1 MHNVPSDAE
10 IARAAR
16 IRPVADVARDLGLA
30 ENDLEP
36 YGRYKAKVHLD
47 VLAARRDKL
56 SGKLVLVSA
65 ITPTPAGEGKTTTAI
80 ALAMGLAKLGERAC
94 LALRQPS
101 LGPTLGM
108 KGGATGGGY
117 AQLLPREDIN
127 LHFTGDIH
135 AVGAAHNLLA
145 AMADNHIYQ
154 RLEPAIDPR
163 RLKWGRVL
171 DVNDREL
178 RSVVVGLGAPGDGV
192 PHQSFFDITAASE
205 VMAILCLAEDYADLK
220 RRLGDILVGFTYK
233 REPVYARDVGAA
245 GAMAALLKEAFQPN
259 LVQTL
264 EGTPALVHGGPFAN
278 IAQGTNS
285 VVATK
290 MALALADWCVTEA
303 GFGFDLGAEKFF
315 DIKCVS
321 AGLDPC
327 AVVLVATVRALKMHG
342 GVALADLAKPDAA
355 AVARGLPNLAKHLES
370 IASFKES
377 PVVALNKFSADA
389 EDEVNVVRRFCEEGG
404 HPFAVC
410 DGWARGGEG
419 ARALAEVVR
428 DVGCKLNRPFT
439 PMYGWDE
446 PVEDKIFKV
455 AHNIYGA
462 QAVDYTP
469 DAKDDLALIA
479 KLGYEKLPVCIAKTQ
494 KSLSDN
500 PDLLGRPKDFL
511 VTVRRIIINSG
522 ARFLV
527 PLTGDIIRM
536 PGLPKEPA
544 ARRLDVD
551 ENGNIVG
558 LP

>member
-1 MHNVPSDAE
+1 MISDAD

-16 IRPVADVARDLGLA
+16 MRPIGEVARDLGLTD
-30 ENDLEP
+30 EDIIL
-36 YGRYKAKVHLD
+36 YGRYKAKIKLD
-47 VLAARRDKL
+47 VLRRRRENL
-56 SGKLVLVSA
+56 GGRLVLVSA

-80 ALAMGLAKLGERAC
+80 ALAMGLARLGERTC

-108 KGGATGGGY
+108 KGGATGAGY
-117 AQLLPREDIN
+117 AQVLPREEIN

-145 AMADNHIYQ
+145 AMVDNHIFH
-154 RLEPAIDPR
+154 RLEPPVDPR
-163 RLKWGRVL
+163 RVKWGRVL

-205 VMAILCLAEDYADLK
+205 VMAILCLAEDLPDLK
-220 RRLGDILVGFTYK
+220 RRLGDILVGFTYN

-245 GAMAALLKEAFQPN
+245 GAMTALLRDAFQPN

-290 MALALADWCVTEA
+290 TALALADWCVTEA

-342 GVALADLAKPDAA
+342 GVPLENLSEPNPA
-355 AVARGLPNLAKHLES
+355 AVERGLPNLAKHLES

-377 PVVALNKFSADA
+377 PVVALNKFAADT
-389 EDEVNVVRRFCEEGG
+389 DEEVAVVRKFCEAAG

-419 ARALAEVVR
+419 ARELAEVVR

-439 PMYGWDE
+439 PMYSWDE
-446 PVEDKIFKV
+446 PVEEKIFKV
-455 AHNIYGA
+455 ANKIYGA
-462 QAVDYTP
+462 QAVDYLP
-469 DAKDDLALIA
+469 DAKDDLALIK

-500 PDLLGRPKDFL
+500 PELLGRPKDFL
-511 VTVRRIIINSG
+511 VTVRRVIINSG

-544 ARRLDVD
+544 ALKLDVD
-551 ENGNIVG
+551 EEGNIVG
-558 LP
+558 LT

>member
-1 MHNVPSDAE
+1 MISDAD

-16 IRPVADVARDLGLA
+16 MRPIGEVARDLGLTD
-30 ENDLEP
+30 EDIIV
-36 YGRYKAKVHLD
+36 YGRYKAKIKLD
-47 VLAARRDKL
+47 VLRRRRENL
-56 SGKLVLVSA
+56 GGRLVLVSA

-80 ALAMGLAKLGERAC
+80 ALAMGLARLGERTC

-108 KGGATGGGY
+108 KGGATGAGY
-117 AQLLPREDIN
+117 AQVLPREEIN

-145 AMADNHIYQ
+145 AMVDNHIFH
-154 RLEPAIDPR
+154 RLEPPVDPR
-163 RLKWGRVL
+163 RVKWGRVL

-205 VMAILCLAEDYADLK
+205 VMAILCLAEDLPDLK
-220 RRLGDILVGFTYK
+220 RRLGDILVGFTYN

-245 GAMAALLKEAFQPN
+245 GAMTALLRDAFQPN

-290 MALALADWCVTEA
+290 TALALADWCVTEA

-342 GVALADLAKPDAA
+342 GVPLEKLSEPNPA
-355 AVARGLPNLAKHLES
+355 AVERGLPNLAKHLES

-377 PVVALNKFSADA
+377 PVVALNKFAADTD
-389 EDEVNVVRRFCEEGG
+389 DEVAVVRKFCEAAG

-419 ARALAEVVR
+419 ARELAAVVR

-439 PMYGWDE
+439 PMYSWDE
-446 PVEDKIFKV
+446 PVEEKIFKV
-455 AHNIYGA
+455 ANKIYGA
-462 QAVDYTP
+462 QAVDYLP
-469 DAKDDLALIA
+469 DAKDDLALIK

-544 ARRLDVD
+544 ALKLDVD
-551 ENGNIVG
+551 EEGNIVG
-558 LP
+558 LT